1 MNELERIIEKY
12 FSKDSDAITYS
23 DFDQEEINKLI
34 KNMGNYERPDIL
46 SMYDNKIVAIEH
58 FEFDSYKNT
67 RKGSNY
73 KIQDSI
79 IEQNMKKKIDLEL
92 QDKKEIIMHDEIK
105 NTSSLK
111 QYYDNFKKV
120 LLSHIENIPEYKQHI
135 IEDFGNEKEIE
146 FWFFAEDVTPL
157 GSYYYRKTSTSPC
170 LLLPFSKEIIEI
182 LRQHKE
188 IKGIILGIYAMKEY
202 KLVLMYND
210 DETLDKLEHNEYLK
224 VNDDEFLSFS
234 PQTTGFALLVSKEE
248 FGGVED
254 GII

>member
-1 MNELERIIEKY
+1 MQP
-12 FSKDSDAITYS
+12 TY
-23 DFDQEEINKLI
+23 K
-34 KNMGNYERPDIL
+34 
-46 SMYDNKIVAIEH
+46 
-58 FEFDSYKNT
+58 
-67 RKGSNY
+67 
-73 KIQDSI
+73 
-79 IEQNMKKKIDLEL
+79 
-92 QDKKEIIMHDEIK
+92 
-105 NTSSLK
+105 
-111 QYYDNFKKV
+111 
-120 LLSHIENIPEYKQHI
+120 NIPEYKQHI

-188 IKGIILGIYAMKEY
+188 IKGIILGIYAIKEY

-210 DETLDKLEHNEYLK
+210 DETLDKLEQNEYLK

-234 PQTTGFALLVSKEE
+234 PQTTGFALLVPKEE
-248 FGGVED
+248 IGGVED

>member
-1 MNELERIIEKY
+1 MSELERIIEKY
-12 FSKDSDAITYS
+12 FSKDSKAITYS
-23 DFDQEEINKLI
+23 NFDQEEINKLI
-34 KNMGNYERPDIL
+34 QNMGIYERPDIL
-46 SMYDNKIVAIEH
+46 SFYDNKIVAIEH

-73 KIQDSI
+73 KIQDNI
-79 IEQNMKKKIDLEL
+79 IEQKMKKKIDLEL
-92 QDKKEIIMHDEIK
+92 QEKKELIIHDEIK

-111 QYYDNFKKV
+111 QYYENFTKV

-157 GSYYYRKTSTSPC
+157 GSYYYRKSSTSPC

-188 IKGIILGIYAMKEY
+188 IKGIILGIYAIKEY
-202 KLVLMYND
+202 KLVMMYND
-210 DETLDKLEHNEYLK
+210 DETLDNLEKNEYLK
-224 VNDDEFLSFS
+224 VEDDEFLSFS
-234 PQTTGFALLVSKEE
+234 PQTTGFALLIPKEE
-248 FGGVED
+248 IRGVED